1 MNTSSFGDLKGRRI
15 LITGAN
21 RGIGKALV
29 EASVAAGATVYA
41 HARNPATLQPLID
54 ELGVT
59 PVIAELSDPEAAPR
73 IAEQVGDA
81 PLDVLVNNAAYETY
95 VQLAEAEMELVE
107 DILRVNL
114 VLPVMLAKAL
124 IPNLQKGE
132 DPSVINV
139 TSIHDSVAV
148 ANNGPYAMAKAGL
161 LMYTRNAAI
170 EFAKLGIRVNA
181 LAPGAIET
189 DMNRETINKLGR
201 EKFNAWIPAGRVG
214 TCDELVAP
222 FIFLAG
228 RGAGYT
234 TGARLCVDG
243 AYEHHTLRGSKG

>member
-1 MNTSSFGDLKGRRI
+1 M
-15 LITGAN
+15 
-21 RGIGKALV
+21 
-29 EASVAAGATVYA
+29 
-41 HARNPATLQPLID
+41 
-54 ELGVT
+54 
-59 PVIAELSDPEAAPR
+59 
-73 IAEQVGDA
+73 GDA
-81 PLDVLVNNAAYETY
+81 PLNVLVNNAAYETY

-114 VLPVMLAKAL
+114 VLPAMLAKAL

-139 TSIHDSVAV
+139 TSIHDTVAV

-201 EKFNAWIPAGRVG
+201 EKFNAWIPAGRWVPVMSWWPRLSFWRVVG
-214 TCDELVAP
+214 LAMRPAQGFASMELTSIIRSVMEQSTKHYWA
-222 FIFLAG
+222 LLKSA
-228 RGAGYT
+228 
-234 TGARLCVDG
+234 VS
-243 AYEHHTLRGSKG
+243 HK